1 VLFAALVSHRG
12 SGQEHLYTILMGIP
26 VIAAA
31 VRLGLPGLGAV
42 LATTVAL
49 TIGQLWM
56 ARPAQGS
63 TKLLES
69 FEATTVSLIFLVV
82 AAVVRLLATQLQ
94 RRESELRRNRD
105 RLVREEKLAAVG
117 RVASAIAHEV
127 RNPVSM
133 IASAVGMVRRPDTSE
148 ELRVE
153 LLDIVGH
160 ESVRLERLTQD
171 FLAYARQRAPQP
183 RETFLPDAVGLVAG
197 LVRPRA
203 IELGVALETGSEE
216 APAALDPFQVQQALL
231 NLVRNA
237 LEATGRGG
245 TVSLS
250 ARRENGFAVFAVENS
265 GSAIPD
271 DLVSRLGEPFFTTKP
286 EGTGLGLAIARSIA
300 NAHGGDLT
308 LANNAPG
315 RVRFELRLAAEEI
328 R

>member
-1 VLFAALVSHRG
+1 
-12 SGQEHLYTILMGIP
+12 
-26 VIAAA
+26 
-31 VRLGLPGLGAV
+31 
-42 LATTVAL
+42 
-49 TIGQLWM
+49 
-56 ARPAQGS
+56 
-63 TKLLES
+63 
-69 FEATTVSLIFLVV
+69 
-82 AAVVRLLATQLQ
+82 
-94 RRESELRRNRD
+94 
-105 RLVREEKLAAVG
+105 
-117 RVASAIAHEV
+117 
-127 RNPVSM
+127 
-133 IASAVGMVRRPDTSE
+133 
-148 ELRVE
+148 
-153 LLDIVGH
+153 
-160 ESVRLERLTQD
+160 
-171 FLAYARQRAPQP
+171 
-183 RETFLPDAVGLVAG
+183 
-197 LVRPRA
+197 
-203 IELGVALETGSEE
+203 ELGVALETGSEE

-231 NLVRNA
+231 NVVRNA